1 MRQPQRQK
9 SNAQTA
15 NIKQKI
21 IAADKGYE
29 VSDIPF
35 SLVSLYLLSQ
45 SLTSNKAA
53 HLNPNEFSRLGNSTK
68 LVQVIG
74 TCTIFSF
81 TLRNPEGA
89 FSVLFRK
96 KERENHFFSQIS
108 DFHLFRNLRGKT
120 KLLWSHPAVKD
131 SEIRSQP
138 SCWPL
143 LARRWGAPHWTR
155 RSYTPCLW
163 VTPVGPKISGGDF
176 VGIHRE
182 KWLSD
187 FGRLDLPSCQILAI
201 GWMQLEKK
209 STLNWSWRFLGFSGE
224 VEVWCSQIHRFLFC
238 SVLFPKRGQSSQSEP

>member
-81 TLRNPEGA
+81 PLRNPVGA
-89 FSVLFRK
+89 FSFFVQKKRK
-96 KERENHFFSQIS
+96 GEQFFSQIR
-108 DFHLFRNLRGKT
+108 DFHLFRTLRGKT
-120 KLLWSHPAVKD
+120 KLLWSHPAVERLGD
-131 SEIRSQP
+131 SQP
-138 SCWPL
+138 TIM
-143 LARRWGAPHWTR
+143 LAF
-155 RSYTPCLW
+155 
-163 VTPVGPKISGGDF
+163 VGPPLGGPTLDSTQLHTVSVGHAGGSKDFRRRFCWDLGRSG
-176 VGIHRE
+176 
-182 KWLSD
+182 
-187 FGRLDLPSCQILAI
+187 CQILADWI
-201 GWMQLEKK
+201 FLPVRFWQLDGCNWKKK